1 MNPYYISVDPYRNDV
16 GYNSFL
22 RAQKILK
29 IFKGEVI
36 DNSHNNYFG
45 SRWYKPLGY
54 LKGEYSQYLS
64 DSLDRSINYSEY
76 LSEKIMNMD
85 YLEYLTNKIK

>member
-29 IFKGEVI
+29 IFRGEVI
-36 DNSHNNYFG
+36 DNSHNNYFD
-45 SRWYKPLGY
+45 SRWYKPD
-54 LKGEYSQYLS
+54 YSQYTKE
-64 DSLDRSINYSEY
+64 SLGSIAYTEY
-76 LSEKIMNMD
+76 LSEKIMGINQQ
-85 YLEYLTNKIK
+85 N

>member
-29 IFKGEVI
+29 IFMI
-36 DNSHNNYFG
+36 
-45 SRWYKPLGY
+45 P
-54 LKGEYSQYLS
+54 
-64 DSLDRSINYSEY
+64 
-76 LSEKIMNMD
+76 
-85 YLEYLTNKIK
+85 

>member
-29 IFKGEVI
+29 IFRGEVI
-36 DNSHNNYFG
+36 DTSLTHYFD
-45 SRWYKPLGY
+45 SRWYKPD
-54 LKGEYSQYLS
+54 YSQYITE
-64 DSLDRSINYSEY
+64 SLDRDIAYTEY
-76 LSEKIMNMD
+76 VSEKINQQ
-85 YLEYLTNKIK
+85 N